1 MQVIPGPGAQGE
13 FIGLVSPG
21 RCSPIALV
29 RGASRPSV
37 GWSLVLVLALDTST
51 PTVTAGVV
59 SLRQPHELVSP
70 DPDPD
75 LTAGPNGSLGLA
87 AADSPS
93 PRPIVV
99 LAEHTVTD
107 PYAHAERLMPLARAA
122 LAESQ
127 HLLPDLDAIVVG
139 LGPGPFTGLRVGI
152 ATAAA
157 LGDAL
162 DIPVHGVPSH
172 DALARCVGPL
182 ADVLLVV
189 TDARRREVYL
199 SAYGRDGRR
208 LFGPL
213 VARPAAV
220 PELLA
225 GHGVARAQLA
235 GPGAPLL
242 DGIIDPAITRPVAVA
257 GDPLS
262 GGLVERAAVAL
273 LTGAVPGPLT
283 PLYLRRPDAT
293 EPGARRSVLGR

>member
-1 MQVIPGPGAQGE
+1 
-13 FIGLVSPG
+13 
-21 RCSPIALV
+21 
-29 RGASRPSV
+29 
-37 GWSLVLVLALDTST
+37 VLVLALDTST

-59 SLRQPHELVSP
+59 RLRQPHELVNP

-75 LTAGPNGSLGLA
+75 PDPTAAPNASLGLA
-87 AADSPS
+87 AVDPPS
-93 PRPIVV
+93 PRPIIV

-107 PYAHAERLMPLARAA
+107 PYAHVERLLPLAQAA
-122 LAESQ
+122 LADSE
-127 HLLPDLDAIVVG
+127 HRLPDLDAVVVG

-172 DALARCVGPL
+172 DALARCVGPT
-182 ADVLLVV
+182 AGDLLVV

-199 SAYGRDGRR
+199 SAYRRDGRR

-225 GHGVARAQLA
+225 EHGLTPAALA
-235 GPGAPLL
+235 GPGASLL
-242 DGIIDPAITRPVAVA
+242 DGIVDPAVARPETAPA
-257 GDPLS
+257 GPLS

-293 EPGARRSVLGR
+293 EPGPRRSVLGR

>member
-1 MQVIPGPGAQGE
+1 M
-13 FIGLVSPG
+13 
-21 RCSPIALV
+21 
-29 RGASRPSV
+29 
-37 GWSLVLVLALDTST
+37 LVLALDTST

-59 SLRQPHELVSP
+59 TLRRPHEPLESDWP
-70 DPDPD
+70 RDHNPR
-75 LTAGPNGSLGLA
+75 
-87 AADSPS
+87 PS
-93 PRPIVV
+93 PRPSPRSIIV
-99 LAEHTVTD
+99 LAEHTVAD
-107 PYAHAERLMPLARAA
+107 PYAHAERLMPLALGA
-122 LAESQ
+122 LAESG
-127 HLLPDLDAIVVG
+127 HRLPDLDAIVVG

-162 DIPVHGVPSH
+162 DVPAHGVPSH

-182 ADVLLVV
+182 AGDLLVV

-208 LFGPL
+208 LCGPL
-213 VARPAAV
+213 VARPGAV
-220 PELLA
+220 PDLLTEY
-225 GHGVARAQLA
+225 GVMPAELA

-242 DGIIDPAITRPVAVA
+242 EGVIDLAVA
-257 GDPLS
+257 IQADPLS
-262 GGLVERAAVAL
+262 AGLVGRAGVAL